1 MNIELNE
8 TIETTIRTAMASGR
22 FSTAEAFLEAAT
34 TDYLQRAVNE
44 KEPDMPNAEERKK
57 RFRPFRGKLK
67 MSREE
72 LVEARH
78 DGQS

>member
-34 TDYLQRAVNE
+34 TDFLQRTVNE
-44 KEPDMPNAEERKK
+44 KERDKPTVDELKE

-78 DGQS
+78 DGLA

>member
-1 MNIELNE
+1 MNIELNK

-34 TDYLQRAVNE
+34 SDFLQRTVIE
-44 KEPDMPNAEERKK
+44 KERDMPTAEELKE
-57 RFRPFRGKLK
+57 RFRSFRGKRK

-72 LVEARH
+72 VIAARH
-78 DGQS
+78 HGLP

>member
-1 MNIELNE
+1 MNIELNK

-34 TDYLQRAVNE
+34 SDFLQRTVIE
-44 KEPDMPNAEERKK
+44 KERDMPTAEELKE

-72 LVEARH
+72 VIAARH
-78 DGQS
+78 HDLP